1 MVFFVEILMVLSMVL
16 SVNSGSS
23 IIEDLVVVG
32 QRI

>member
-23 IIEDLVVVG
+23 IIEDLVVVE